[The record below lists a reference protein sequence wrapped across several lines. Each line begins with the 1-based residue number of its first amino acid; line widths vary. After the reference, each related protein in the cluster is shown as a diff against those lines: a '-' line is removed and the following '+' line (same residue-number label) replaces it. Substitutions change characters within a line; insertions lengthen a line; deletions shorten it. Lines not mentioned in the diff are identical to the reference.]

1 MAKRNSVIWRS
12 TNRGREQNCYRV
24 SPAGAEIL
32 IGYITRKGGRGAVTY
47 TATQVTD
54 TDVKRLGECS
64 GDGSLANC
72 IAEARAMVEA
82 AQKGETK

>member
-1 MAKRNSVIWRS
+1 MKNKIIWRS

-32 IGYITRKGGRGAVTY
+32 IGYITRKEGQGRIVY
-47 TATQVTD
+47 TATKVTD
-54 TDVKRLGECS
+54 TDVKNLGECS

-82 AQKGETK
+82 AQ